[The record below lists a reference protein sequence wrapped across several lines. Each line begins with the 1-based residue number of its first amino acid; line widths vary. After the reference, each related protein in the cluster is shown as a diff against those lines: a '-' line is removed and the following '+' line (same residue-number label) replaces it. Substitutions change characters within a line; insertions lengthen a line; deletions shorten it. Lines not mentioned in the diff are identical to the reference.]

1 MLNECEVE
9 TISAPEEKLLT
20 FGQLLKL
27 KREQMKLSQMEVIRR
42 TKITGLSSYEADISQ
57 AGKKILTKL
66 IGFYKITE
74 EEIKNCR
81 EAPRRK
87 LSVSTSLGFNHSHGK
102 RITVLL
108 ESLAHVIRDV
118 TAMQSHGLLA
128 TRLRLDCLDNLDK
141 AQLLLQDA
149 VIIER
154 LI

>member
-1 MLNECEVE
+1 MSNPCEIE
-9 TISAPEEKLLT
+9 TVPATEEKLLT

-42 TKITGLSSYEADISQ
+42 TKVTGLSSYEADVSQ
-57 AGKKILTKL
+57 AGKKILSKL

-74 EEIKNCR
+74 EEMKNCR

-87 LSVSTSLGFNHSHGK
+87 LSLSTGVGFNSSHGK

-108 ESLAHVIRDV
+108 ESLSHVIRDV
-118 TAMQSHGLLA
+118 TSMESNGLLA
-128 TRLRLDCLDNLDK
+128 SRLRLDCLDNLEK

>member
-1 MLNECEVE
+1 MKVVGDIGNPLVTLLQGIPDFN
-9 TISAPEEKLLT
+9 SAE
-20 FGQLLKL
+20 FN
-27 KREQMKLSQMEVIRR
+27 REALMRNLPILARDAAV
-42 TKITGLSSYEADISQ
+42 Q
-57 AGKKILTKL
+57 APGKTILTKL

>member
-81 EAPRRK
+81 EAP
-87 LSVSTSLGFNHSHGK
+87 
-102 RITVLL
+102 
-108 ESLAHVIRDV
+108 
-118 TAMQSHGLLA
+118 
-128 TRLRLDCLDNLDK
+128 
-141 AQLLLQDA
+141 LQFFA
-149 VIIER
+149 
-154 LI
+154 